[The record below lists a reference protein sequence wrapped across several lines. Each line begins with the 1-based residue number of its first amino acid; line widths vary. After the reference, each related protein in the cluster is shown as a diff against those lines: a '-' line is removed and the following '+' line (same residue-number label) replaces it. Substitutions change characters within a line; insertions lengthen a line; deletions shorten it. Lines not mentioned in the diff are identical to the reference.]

1 MISSHHAVCRGLPK
15 RLASCKPANR
25 LYTDQCTETDNRRQT
40 GASSTAGTESDTMQ
54 HVIRHSMTY
63 TGAGCHA
70 GQCVLA
76 MVKDN

>member
-1 MISSHHAVCRGLPK
+1 MISSNDAVCRGLPK
-15 RLASCKPANR
+15 RFASCKPAGR
-25 LYTDQCTETDNRRQT
+25 LYTDQCTETDICRQT
-40 GASSTAGTESDTMQ
+40 GAPSTAGTESESMR